1 MWLKNFTVV
10 GPEKVIAGA
19 SLRIE
24 NGIIA
29 EIVSRVVPSG
39 VDGTGLFL
47 CPGFIDMHGDMI
59 ELEVEPRA
67 GVDFPKNHAIAH
79 LDARMAAC
87 GFTTAYAA
95 VSFCSNSFRGERRSR
110 EHSEGIIKALREAR
124 ANCGIDHRI
133 HARFDIDFP
142 EAEDVLSDLL
152 AAGLVDLVSLMDHT
166 PGQGQYRDLERH
178 IAKIALRENITHEA
192 AERHVMNK
200 VERAGPEAD
209 RWSRLQQFAEISRK
223 AGIKLASHDDDTVRK
238 VLMMMT
244 FGSVISEFPITIEV
258 ARAATEHGLFVAMGA
273 PNAMRGQSYSGNL
286 SAREAHSAGFLHIL
300 AADYHPAS
308 MLPAI
313 IALAENDADGLCGAV
328 RLASTNPAK
337 ALGLNDRGSLL
348 PGNQADIA
356 ILDLR
361 SNPRVVATLVR
372 GRCVYSSGFLQL

>member
-10 GPEKVIAGA
+10 GPEKVITGA

-24 NGIIA
+24 GGIIA
-29 EIVSRVVPSG
+29 EIVPRVVPSG

-59 ELEVEPRA
+59 EFEVEPRA
-67 GVDFPKNHAIAH
+67 GVDFPKRPAIAH
-79 LDARMAAC
+79 LDSRMAAC

-95 VSFCSNSFRGERRSR
+95 ISFCTNSFRGERRSR
-110 EHSEGIIKALREAR
+110 EHSEAIIR
-124 ANCGIDHRI
+124 ASCGIDHRI

-142 EAEDVLSDLL
+142 EAEEVLSDLL

-178 IAKIALRENITHEA
+178 IAKIALQKNITHEA
-192 AERHVMNK
+192 AQRHVMDK

-209 RWSRLQQFAEISRK
+209 RWSRLQQFAALSRK
-223 AGIKLASHDDDTVRK
+223 AAIKLASHDDDTVRK
-238 VLMMMT
+238 VSMMMT
-244 FGSVISEFPITIEV
+244 FGSVISEFPITIDV
-258 ARAATEHGLFVAMGA
+258 ARAATEHGMFVAMGA

-286 SAREAHSAGFLHIL
+286 SAREAHAAGFLHIL

-313 IALAENDADGLCGAV
+313 LALAENDADGLCGAV

-372 GRCVYSSGFLQL
+372 GRCVYSGGFLQL